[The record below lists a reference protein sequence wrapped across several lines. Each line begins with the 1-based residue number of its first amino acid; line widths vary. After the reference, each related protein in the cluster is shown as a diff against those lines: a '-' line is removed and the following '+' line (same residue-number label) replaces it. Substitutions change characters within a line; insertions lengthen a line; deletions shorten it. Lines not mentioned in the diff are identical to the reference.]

1 LDFHFLGTDNTKG
14 YNLLHLNAMY
24 DLSSRVYVD
33 AIVQPGKKENEVQ
46 ALM

>member
-1 LDFHFLGTDNTKG
+1 
-14 YNLLHLNAMY
+14 MY

-46 ALM
+46 ALMW